1 MEVKC
6 CIHDDN
12 VKEKQLIKIS
22 GLEPWK
28 TLFEAAKVRKDTDL
42 LKIAE
47 PSTEATFSEL
57 LRRYLDNT
65 LRRYLEKLQTSPK
78 NYKTILI
85 QQILQTSGI
94 IEI

>member
-6 CIHDDN
+6 CIHYDN

-28 TLFEAAKVRKDTDL
+28 TLFEAAKVRKDIDL
-42 LKIAE
+42 LKISE

-65 LRRYLEKLQTSPK
+65 LRRYLEKLQSSPK
-78 NYKTILI
+78 KL
-85 QQILQTSGI
+85 
-94 IEI
+94 